1 MMFTLDEL
9 KELVREARKRANGR
23 NFTQSFEL
31 YLALDS
37 KRIDKGDVQ
46 LNEVIHLPHRPSR
59 TPRIAFIGGG
69 DLAIRARDAGVDTII
84 PAEGI
89 DRLSTNRRE
98 ARKLIR
104 EHDFFI
110 AEASLM
116 PKIGR
121 ALGRF
126 LGPRGKMPLPLTL
139 NAPIDAIIERLR
151 SSVRIRSRGQFSLS
165 AKIGDE
171 EMEDEEMAENASTI
185 LNALTEKLPQGER
198 AIKKILIKL
207 TMGKP
212 VERELAVVKRK

>member
-1 MMFTLDEL
+1 MLTLDEL
-9 KELVREARKRANGR
+9 KELVRKAREKTDGR

-31 YLALDS
+31 YIALDS
-37 KRIDKGDVQ
+37 KRTNKGDVQ
-46 LNEVIHLPHRPSR
+46 LNEVIHLPHEPSKA
-59 TPRIAFIGGG
+59 PRIAFIGGG
-69 DLAIRARDAGVDTII
+69 DLAIRARDAEVDMIV
-84 PAEGI
+84 PVEGI

-98 ARKLIR
+98 ARKLVR
-104 EHDFFI
+104 EYDFFI

-126 LGPRGKMPLPLTL
+126 LGPRGKMPIPLTL
-139 NAPIDAIIERLR
+139 NAPINVIIERLR

-171 EMEDEEMAENASTI
+171 TMDDEEIAENALTI

-198 AIKKILIKL
+198 TIKKIVIKSA
-207 TMGKP
+207 MGRP
-212 VERELAVVKRK
+212 VEREVATVKRK